1 MGPAIMTLREYYSA
15 CALNC
20 PDICAFV
27 VEVEDGRIVRV
38 KGDPNHAYTLGR
50 CCPKG
55 YGHVQ
60 RMYSEDRL
68 LHPLKKQSDGTF
80 RKVSW
85 TEALDAIAQRMN
97 DAKKMFGH
105 ESVGIYSGS
114 GNDGMA
120 PRYAARFAN
129 AFGSRM
135 IPGIVEIC
143 FEGAYEGAR
152 FNVGPFPPHELS
164 DWANSNCI
172 VVWGTNKFES
182 GIHCKSVIQ
191 SAIDK
196 GAKLIVIDPCRTP
209 HAKMADIYTTI
220 RPGTDGALALGIANE
235 IIARDLHD
243 HEFVKKHVHGF
254 DQYRQRVAEYD
265 KKRVSEITWV
275 DVNTIE
281 RIAIMFA
288 THGPALITTAPAG
301 MNHYDNGTWAAR
313 AVHSLLA
320 ICGYLGV
327 SGGGFQ
333 YLSSDNSPFN
343 GKALTLDHLL
353 DPSTRPVV
361 PSGTYIPEYVLSHPE
376 SPLKVL
382 VIQAASPMT
391 QWPNTQKTRQALKK
405 IPFKVCIDIE
415 LTDTARLCDI
425 VLPATFIF
433 EHYNLVHSELHRIVQ
448 YAPKIVEPLGE
459 ARHELEIW
467 TEIAKRLGIGEHFQI
482 TELDAIRAALDSED
496 CKDITLEKLIRHP
509 EGIRTLSPAIPFA
522 DWAFATSTSKIE
534 LYSSELKT
542 HGYDPLPFHAE
553 PLESP
558 VSTPEVFAEF
568 PHILITGRLR
578 ERLHSQYTTLKVGGG
593 VKSYSHCTT
602 CKKCVE
608 ECPDEAITMVSPSPS
623 FVQAGATAESDTKAK
638 MRAKLGSLVDGLAVT
653 MSDNPIRI
661 PEEITTLLVPEWDI
675 TRCIGCRECELDV
688 CPYDVVTETV
698 TMPGRKKVPERR
710 TILRMHPETAKK
722 LGLENGYPVNI
733 ESRRGSIDGI
743 RLELTEDI
751 DPRIVWSSDGWWE
764 SDGNVNVLT
773 DDKHTAF
780 GHTPGFNSVLVRVT
794 RGQQP
799 V

>member
-1 MGPAIMTLREYYSA
+1 MTLREHHSA

-20 PDICAFV
+20 PDICAFM
-27 VEVEDGRIVRV
+27 VEVDEGRIVRL
-38 KGDPNHAYTLGR
+38 KGDPNHPYTLGR

-55 YGHVQ
+55 YGHVL

-68 LHPLKKQSDGTF
+68 LYPQRKQSDGTF
-80 RKVSW
+80 RRISW
-85 TEALDAIAQRMN
+85 TDALDEIAQRMHS
-97 DAKKMFGH
+97 AKKTDGT

-129 AFGSRM
+129 AFGTRM

-164 DWANSNCI
+164 DWANSKCI
-172 VVWGTNKFES
+172 VIWGTNKFES
-182 GIHCKSVIQ
+182 SIHSKKVIQ
-191 SAIDK
+191 AAVDN
-196 GAKLIVIDPCRTP
+196 GAKLIVIDPRKTP
-209 HAKMADIYTTI
+209 HSKMADIYTTI

-235 IIARDLHD
+235 IITRNLHD
-243 HEFVKKHVHGF
+243 REFVENHVHGF
-254 DQYRQRVAEYD
+254 EQYRQRAAEYD

-281 RIAIMFA
+281 NIGITFA

-333 YLSSDNSPFN
+333 YLSSDNSPFD
-343 GKALTLDHLL
+343 GRAVTLDHLPDL
-353 DPSTRPVV
+353 SIQPVV
-361 PSGTYIPEYVLSHPE
+361 PSGTYIPEYVLSQSE

-391 QWPNTQKTRQALKK
+391 QWPNTNKALRALEK
-405 IPFKVCIDIE
+405 IPFKVCIDLE
-415 LTDTARLCDI
+415 LTDTAKLCDI

-433 EHYNLVHSELHRIVQ
+433 EHDNVVHSELHRIVQ

-459 ARHELEIW
+459 TKHELEIW
-467 TEIAKRLGIGEHFQI
+467 TELAERLGIGKHFQI
-482 TELDAIRAALDSED
+482 TELDAIKAVLDSDD
-496 CKDITLEKLIRHP
+496 CRDITLKKLKKHP
-509 EGIRTLSPAIPFA
+509 EGLRTRSPSIPFA
-522 DWAFATSTSKIE
+522 SRVFATSSGKVE
-534 LYSSELKT
+534 LYSSELEEQG
-542 HGYDPLPFHAE
+542 HDPLPFHVE
-553 PLESP
+553 PFESP
-558 VSTPEVFAEF
+558 VSTPEVFEEY
-568 PHILITGRLR
+568 PHIMITGRLR
-578 ERLHSQYTTLKVGGG
+578 DRLHSQYTTLEVGGR

-608 ECPDEAITMVSPSPS
+608 ECPDDAITMISPSPS
-623 FVQAGATAESDTKAK
+623 LLQNGATDESGTQAK

-653 MSDNPIRI
+653 MSENPISI

-675 TRCIGCRECELDV
+675 AECIGCRDCELDV
-688 CPYDVVTETV
+688 CPYDVVTETI
-698 TMPGRKKVPERR
+698 TMPERKRASDRR
-710 TILRMHPETAKK
+710 TILRMHPDTAEK
-722 LGLENGYPVNI
+722 LGLENGDFVNV
-733 ESRRGSIDGI
+733 ESRRG
-743 RLELTEDI
+743 RLEGITLDLDEDM

-780 GHTPGFNSVLVRVT
+780 GHTPGFNSVLVRVAKS
-794 RGQQP
+794 QKP
-799 V
+799 AE

>member
-1 MGPAIMTLREYYSA
+1 MTLREHHSA

-20 PDICAFV
+20 PDMCALI
-27 VEVEDGRIVRV
+27 VEVDEGRIVRL
-38 KGDPNHAYTLGR
+38 KGDPSHPYTLGR

-55 YGHVQ
+55 YGHVL

-68 LHPLKKQSDGTF
+68 LYPQRKQSDGAF
-80 RKVSW
+80 RGISW
-85 TEALDAIAQRMN
+85 TDAFDEIAQRMN
-97 DAKKMFGH
+97 SAKEMYGA

-129 AFGSRM
+129 AFGTRM

-164 DWANSNCI
+164 DWANSKCI
-172 VVWGTNKFES
+172 VIWGTNKFES
-182 GIHCKSVIQ
+182 SIHSKNVIQ
-191 SAIDK
+191 VAVDN
-196 GAKLIVIDPCRTP
+196 GAKLIVIDPRKTP

-235 IIARDLHD
+235 IITRDLYD
-243 HEFVKKHVHGF
+243 RDFVENHVHGF
-254 DQYRQRVAEYD
+254 EQYRQRVADYD
-265 KKRVSEITWV
+265 KERVSEITWV

-281 RIAIMFA
+281 RIAITFA

-343 GKALTLDHLL
+343 GSTVTLDHLL
-353 DPSTRPVV
+353 DSSIQPVV
-361 PSGTYIPEYVLSHPE
+361 PSGTYIPEYVLSQPE

-382 VIQAASPMT
+382 VIQAASPVT
-391 QWPNTQKTRQALKK
+391 QWPNTQKAHQGLEK
-405 IPFKVCIDIE
+405 IPFKVCIDLE
-415 LTDTARLCDI
+415 LTDTAKLCDI

-433 EHYNLVHSELHRIVQ
+433 EHDNVVHSELHRIVQ
-448 YAPKIVEPLGE
+448 YASKIVEPLGE
-459 ARHELEIW
+459 AKHELEIW
-467 TEIAKRLGIGEHFQI
+467 TELADRLGIGEYFQI
-482 TELDAIRAALDSED
+482 TELDAIKAVLDSDD
-496 CKDITLEKLIRHP
+496 CKDITLEKLKRHP
-509 EGIRTLSPAIPFA
+509 EGLRTRSPAIPFA
-522 DWAFATSTSKIE
+522 GRVFATSTGKVE
-534 LYSSELKT
+534 LYSSELERR
-542 HGYDPLPFHAE
+542 GYDPLPFHAE
-553 PLESP
+553 PFESP
-558 VSTPEVFAEF
+558 VSTPQVFEEY
-568 PHILITGRLR
+568 PHIMITGRLR
-578 ERLHSQYTTLKVGGG
+578 DRLHSQYTTLEVGGG

-608 ECPDEAITMVSPSPS
+608 ECSDEAITMISPSPS
-623 FVQAGATAESDTKAK
+623 LLQKGVTDESDTQAK
-638 MRAKLGSLVDGLAVT
+638 MRAKLGLLVDGLAVT
-653 MSDNPIRI
+653 MSENPIPI

-675 TRCIGCRECELDV
+675 TKCIGCRDCELDV
-688 CPYDVVTETV
+688 CPYNVVTETI
-698 TMPGRKKVPERR
+698 TMPEKKGVSDGRA
-710 TILRMHPETAKK
+710 ILRMHPSTAGK
-722 LGLENGYPVNI
+722 LGLKNGDYVNV
-733 ESRRGSIDGI
+733 ESRRGKLGRI
-743 RLELTEDI
+743 RLELDDDI

-773 DDKHTAF
+773 DDRHTAF

-794 RGQQP
+794 KSQQS
-799 V
+799 VG